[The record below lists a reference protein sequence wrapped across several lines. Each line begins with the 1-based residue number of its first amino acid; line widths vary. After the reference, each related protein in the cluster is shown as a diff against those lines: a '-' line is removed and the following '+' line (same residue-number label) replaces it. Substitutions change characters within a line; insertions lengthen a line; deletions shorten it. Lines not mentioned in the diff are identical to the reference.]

1 MSSQS
6 TRATKSE
13 KEPNVNLERLV
24 SLDKDNMRDMEKK
37 DLQAVVVTG
46 INVLRDMVVK
56 FAVDTDRASKD
67 QLVESTN
74 RLAAT
79 LKTAVTQL
87 KKGRSKVNNGENNF
101 ATPALA
107 VQELSAYV
115 AQLNKEKKLGRM
127 SKEAQQGYELVTKGI
142 STQLINASLIYLDNS
157 FVEHADKVQLC
168 VTPALQD
175 HFSAL
180 ISELEN
186 KEEEED
192 SKGNKKPAFSADNF
206 THGQKNTLA
215 AAMLLPKSTVVPAG
229 DKRLAL
235 LAAENTQ
242 ECLTAFQEH
251 LKLLNKERRA
261 K

>member
-1 MSSQS
+1 MSNQS
-6 TRATKSE
+6 TRTTKSE

-24 SLDKDNMRDMEKK
+24 SLDRDNMRDMEKK

-46 INVLRDMVVK
+46 INVLRDMVAK
-56 FAVDTDRASKD
+56 FAVDTDRATKE
-67 QLVESTN
+67 QLIESTN

-79 LKTAVTQL
+79 LKTAVTHL
-87 KKGRSKVNNGENNF
+87 KKGRSKANNGENNF
-101 ATPALA
+101 ASPALA
-107 VQELSAYV
+107 VQELKDYV
-115 AQLNKEKKLGRM
+115 MQLNKDKKLGKM
-127 SKEAQQGYELVTKGI
+127 SKDAQQGYELVAKGI

-157 FVEHADKVQLC
+157 FIDHEDKVQLC
-168 VTPALQD
+168 VTPTLQQYF
-175 HFSAL
+175 HAM
-180 ISELEN
+180 ISELES
-186 KEEEED
+186 KEEED
-192 SKGNKKPAFSADNF
+192 DKGNKKPAFLPSNF

-235 LAAENTQ
+235 LAAESTQ
-242 ECLTAFQEH
+242 GYLNAFQDH